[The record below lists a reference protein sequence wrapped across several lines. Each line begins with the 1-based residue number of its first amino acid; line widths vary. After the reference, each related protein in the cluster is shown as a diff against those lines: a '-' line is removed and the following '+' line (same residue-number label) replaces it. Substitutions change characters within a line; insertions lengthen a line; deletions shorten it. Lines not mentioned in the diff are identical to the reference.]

1 LSLPRKFSAFSAISA
16 VKNWKKM
23 VETPWLKN
31 YEDGVP
37 PSLDY
42 PRTSLPHFLQ
52 ESAEAF
58 PQNVAMTFGGKKF
71 TYRGLQERV
80 NSLASALNALGVRKG
95 ERVGLLLPN
104 SPPFIIGYY
113 AILKVG
119 GIVVSLNPLSVER
132 EILHFLN
139 HAGIRTLIVAE
150 PLFPRIAEIAGQ
162 SSLENILV
170 ACLREWAGVK
180 KPSGRSRLVI
190 PSGKKKGI
198 HLLEPFLEKYASK
211 KVPVVPVEPE
221 NEAVLQ
227 YTGAISEGIRGVVL
241 THGNLVANTLQ
252 IRSWVVRARKGR
264 EIVLSVLPFF
274 HVYGMAVAMNVPIYL
289 AAAMVIIPR
298 FEVMGTLQSIKRYRP
313 TFFPGVPTMFVALS
327 QEKSAEKYN
336 LSSLRVCYSG
346 AAPLAMDT
354 MEDFEKLTG
363 ARVTEGYGLA
373 EASPATHCNPVFG
386 KRKPGSIGLPYP
398 DTLAK
403 IVDLETGEKVLPP
416 GEVGELCIYGPQVMK
431 GYWNSPE
438 ETARTIRDGWLYT
451 GDIARMDED
460 GYFFILDVRKDM
472 IIAGGFNIYPK
483 DIDQVLAEHP
493 KVAQAVA
500 VGIPDRY
507 RGETVRAFVVLQ
519 PGQTATEE
527 EILDFCRKN
536 LAKYKVPTQVEFRP
550 ALPKASSNKI
560 LRRLLRQMVIEE
572 EKKRVGYKGSRV
584 LGFE

>member
-1 LSLPRKFSAFSAISA
+1 MI
-16 VKNWKKM
+16 
-23 VETPWLKN
+23 ETPWLKN

-37 PSLDY
+37 PSLEY
-42 PRTSLPHFLQ
+42 PRVSLPQFLQ
-52 ESAEAF
+52 ESADSF
-58 PQNVAMTFGGKKF
+58 PQNGALIFAGRKF
-71 TYRGLQERV
+71 TYRELQMKV
-80 NSLASALNALGVRKG
+80 DSLAAALNALGIRKG
-95 ERVGLLLPN
+95 EHVGLLLPN

-170 ACLREWAGVK
+170 ACLREWAEVK
-180 KPSGRSRLVI
+180 KPPEKSKIVA
-190 PSGKKKGI
+190 PSGKKKGVR
-198 HLLEPFLEKYASK
+198 LLEPLLEKYSGK
-211 KVPVVPVEPE
+211 RIPVVSLEPE
-221 NEAVLQ
+221 DEAVLQ
-227 YTGAISEGIRGVVL
+227 YTGAISEGIKGVVL

-252 IRSWVVRARKGR
+252 IRSWVVRARKGK
-264 EIVLSVLPFF
+264 EVVLSVLPFF
-274 HVYGMAVAMNVPIYL
+274 HVYGMAVAMNVPVYL
-289 AAAMVIIPR
+289 AATLVIIPR
-298 FEVMGTLQSIKRYRP
+298 FEVMGALQSIKRYRP

-346 AAPLAMDT
+346 AAPLAVDT
-354 MEDFEKLTG
+354 LDDFEKLTG

-403 IVDLETGEKVLPP
+403 IVDLETGDKMLSP
-416 GEVGELCIYGPQVMK
+416 GEVGELCVYGPQVMK
-431 GYWNSPE
+431 GYWKSPE
-438 ETARTIRDGWLYT
+438 ETARAVRNGWLYT

-460 GYFFILDVRKDM
+460 GYFFILDIKKDM

-493 KVAQAVA
+493 KVAHAVA

-507 RGETVRAFVVLQ
+507 RGETVRAFVVLK
-519 PGQTATEE
+519 PGQTATQE

-536 LAKYKVPTQVEFRP
+536 LAKYKVPTQVEFR
-550 ALPKASSNKI
+550 ASLPQASSNKI
-560 LRRLLRQMVIEE
+560 LRRLLRQQVIEE
-572 EKKRVGYKGSRV
+572 EKKKAGIKGSRV